1 MNLQEF
7 ESQYRETMD
16 QTLNELQAA
25 ALLLAQVQMKIS
37 EVGNYVQYIS
47 ETVEEFIVEEKA
59 Q

>member
-1 MNLQEF
+1 
-7 ESQYRETMD
+7 MD

>member
-7 ESQYRETMD
+7 ESQYRETMA

-25 ALLLAQVQMKIS
+25 VLLLAQVQMKIS
-37 EVGNYVQYIS
+37 EIGNYVQHIS